1 MTDRRQF
8 SLRQVTK
15 STALTWSAA
24 VNSNRWRNDSEPWF
38 CDHLK
43 QWRGYVH
50 DLWSTVDWQTPSD
63 HTHCRPTSV
72 PPTVRPHTAHLVCLS
87 ANPSMKQHEHMA
99 EYVGDAFSVAVRQFG
114 TRCLTFC
121 ITRTLAKTA
130 INVVFLR
137 RTCFQHTEHPTH

>member
-1 MTDRRQF
+1 MICEAQLIDRR
-8 SLRQVTK
+8 RVT
-15 STALTWSAA
+15 T
-24 VNSNRWRNDSEPWF
+24 
-38 CDHLK
+38 
-43 QWRGYVH
+43 
-50 DLWSTVDWQTPSD
+50 
-63 HTHCRPTSV
+63 
-72 PPTVRPHTAHLVCLS
+72 HTADLHQCQPLQAHSQTTHSSSSLS